1 MKIYHYTSIET
12 LALIVYNKNI
22 WFNRL
27 DFVDDCEESLYGSGP
42 TNTKLGQ
49 YTFVSCWTKDSKEN
63 LSLWKMYTNNK
74 GVRIGLD
81 EDMFITH
88 KVNEKFQSYFAKPM
102 DMIGNAMVSS
112 FTNEA
117 KLYDVVYVQELE
129 SEMKNL
135 IEKVGDTGAWIKTD
149 KMGLFKREEWS
160 FQKEC
165 RFKINVNPINP
176 NYINKTNGKSDFD
189 ILYSF
194 MNALG
199 PSIVANTPVN
209 FTYIDI
215 PLKESKLDCIEVMM
229 GPMTTEGEKIIVKHL
244 LAKFNNATVK
254 DSYFKGKIRK

>member
-1 MKIYHYTSIET
+1 MDKTTIIVVEDN
-12 LALIVYNKNI
+12 IVYCE
-22 WFNRL
+22 
-27 DFVDDCEESLYGSGP
+27 FVCNML
-42 TNTKLGQ
+42 
-49 YTFVSCWTKDSKEN
+49 
-63 LSLWKMYTNNK
+63 
-74 GVRIGLD
+74 
-81 EDMFITH
+81 
-88 KVNEKFQSYFAKPM
+88 A
-102 DMIGNAMVSS
+102 
-112 FTNEA
+112 
-117 KLYDVVYVQELE
+117 
-129 SEMKNL
+129 
-135 IEKVGDTGAWIKTD
+135 
-149 KMGLFKREEWS
+149 
-160 FQKEC
+160 
-165 RFKINVNPINP
+165 KINVNPINP